1 MSTLDILR
9 RSVRSLRSAQARTL
23 LTAFAIAVGAF
34 ALSLTLAASN
44 GATSYANTIVKNNF
58 DPSELIV
65 SASKNLFS
73 ATDISKP
80 QPYSQSVTS
89 ITTAGGNT
97 AQIESLNDDDIA
109 TLKAIPGVA
118 SVRTAT
124 NVSLQYVTRDGQ
136 RKYSGSAQAFNDYSQ
151 PELLAGTLPR
161 TLGDNQA
168 ILPEG
173 FLASLGFSSP
183 EAAVGKQ
190 IRLAVQQQADRSAA
204 LSSLL
209 SGNSSN
215 ALSLLNNQNTTV
227 EKTFTVVAVSKKPSL
242 LIQPAAAL
250 YITISPTALT
260 GLRDIATQG
269 TASYHTYLTAYVK
282 VADGTDAKKLE
293 AVQTQIKQKGYGAQS
308 VADTQKTI
316 TQVITVLRG
325 IVLVFGL
332 IAVVASV
339 FGVINTMYIS
349 VLQRTREIGLMKALG
364 MHKRNI
370 NQLFLFE
377 AGLIGFLGGAIGVL
391 LAFVAGTL
399 LNPTISNALSLGDAT
414 MLQFQWS
421 QLGMLVLA
429 LTAVAMLAGYL
440 PARKAAR
447 LDPIEALRTE

>member
-1 MSTLDILR
+1 MNILDILR

-44 GATSYANTIVKNNF
+44 GASSYANTIVRNNF

-73 ATDISKP
+73 AADTSQP
-80 QPYSQSVTS
+80 QEYSQTVTS

-97 AQIESLNDDDIA
+97 TQIESLDDEDIA
-109 TLKAIPGVA
+109 TLRAIPGVE
-118 SVRTAT
+118 SVRPTT
-124 NVSLQYVTRDGQ
+124 NLSLQYITRDGQ
-136 RKYSGSAQAFNDYSQ
+136 RKYSGSAQAFNAYNK
-151 PELLAGTLPR
+151 PELLAGALPR
-161 TLGDNQA
+161 SLADDQA

-173 FLASLGFSSP
+173 FLDSLGFSSP
-183 EAAVGKQ
+183 QAAIGKQ
-190 IRLAVQQQADRSAA
+190 IRLAVQQQADRSAVV
-204 LSSLL
+204 SSLL
-209 SGNSSN
+209 SGNSSD
-215 ALSLLNNQNTTV
+215 ALALLKSQNSTV
-227 EKTFTVVAVSKKPSL
+227 EKTFTVVGVSKKPSL

-250 YITISPTALT
+250 YVVVSPTALT
-260 GLRDIATQG
+260 NLRDTSTKD
-269 TASYHTYLTAYVK
+269 TASYHTYLAVYVK
-282 VADGTDAKKLE
+282 VTDGTDAKKLA
-293 AVQTQIKQKGYGAQS
+293 AVQAQIKQKGYGAQS

-332 IAVVASV
+332 IAVIASV

-364 MHKRNI
+364 MHKKNI

-377 AGLIGFLGGAIGVL
+377 AGLIGFLGGIIGVV

-399 LNPTISNALSLGDAT
+399 LNPTISKALSLDDAT
-414 MLQFQWS
+414 LLQFHWS

-429 LTAVAMLAGYL
+429 LTLVAMIAGYL